1 MQNEKT
7 LQGSYMGSCI
17 AARDVPRLLALYRQ
31 GRLPVDRLKSAV
43 LGLDRINEGFDRL
56 AEGSVVRQI
65 LATHT

>member
-1 MQNEKT
+1 
-7 LQGSYMGSCI
+7 MGSCV

-43 LGLDRINEGFDRL
+43 LRLDRINQGFDRL
-56 AEGSVVRQI
+56 ADGTLVRQL